1 MGYKKMSSLRVLENL
16 EKSKEIREEKLITE
30 LKKLQKYRQN

>member
-1 MGYKKMSSLRVLENL
+1 MSSLRVLENL